1 MVLTI
6 NTEHIPPH
14 QTVWYLGDGDE
25 IFVFTDKLNS
35 WILLR
40 SSRILL
46 LATLHQ
52 KRMFSTIK
60 WQGVGMGHL
69 LTCNDLYR
77 SS

>member
-14 QTVWYLGDGDE
+14 QTVWCLGYGDE
-25 IFVFTDKLNS
+25 IFVLTDKLNS
-35 WILLR
+35 WILLK
-40 SSRILL
+40 SSQTLL

-60 WQGVGMGHL
+60 LAG
-69 LTCNDLYR
+69 
-77 SS
+77 